1 MTAPV
6 RIVILGPLPAGF
18 RESLAALPG
27 TPVVLDHPDPA
38 SAAAAL
44 DFADVAVSTHHPP
57 SSPFSETLRALVL
70 RESARAERYGRA
82 FAIALLAVDDA
93 ERLAADHGREA
104 VAAYLASME
113 DALRRSLRRVDL
125 LLRDAEGRFAALLPE
140 TGGEGARIAAERLRD
155 LAARLM
161 GKPATGG
168 SRTSLPFRGTVS
180 AGVAW
185 IPARGVEDGAA
196 LLRATELALAAAR
209 AEGGGRVRTHER
221 RPG

>member
-6 RIVILGPLPAGF
+6 RIVVLGPLPDGF

-38 SAAAAL
+38 SAAASL
-44 DFADVAVSTHHPP
+44 GFADVAVSAVFP

-70 RESARAERYGRA
+70 REAARAERYGRA
-82 FAIALLAVDDA
+82 FAIVLLAVDDA
-93 ERLAADHGREA
+93 GRLARDHGREA

-140 TGGEGARIAAERLRD
+140 TGGEGARTAAERLRD

-161 GKPATGG
+161 GKPAAGG

-185 IPARGVEDGAA
+185 IPARGIEDGAA
-196 LLRATELALAAAR
+196 LLHATEIALAAAR
-209 AEGGGRVRTHER
+209 EEGGGSVRAHENP
-221 RPG
+221 PG

>member
-1 MTAPV
+1 V
-6 RIVILGPLPAGF
+6 RIVILGPLPDGF

-27 TPVVLDHPDPA
+27 NPVVLDHPDPA

-44 DFADVAVSTHHPP
+44 GIADVAVSTFFP
-57 SSPFSETLRALVL
+57 SSPFSETLHALAL
-70 RESARAERYGRA
+70 REAARAERYGRA
-82 FAIALLAVDDA
+82 FAIVLLAVDDA
-93 ERLAADHGREA
+93 ERLAADHGRDA

-125 LLRDAEGRFAALLPE
+125 LLRDADGRLAALLPE
-140 TGGEGARIAAERLRD
+140 TEGEGARTAAVRLRD
-155 LAARLM
+155 LAAKLI

-185 IPARGVEDGAA
+185 IPTRGIEGGEA
-196 LLRATELALAAAR
+196 LLRAAELALAAAR
-209 AEGGGRVRTHER
+209 REGGGRVLSHDAP
-221 RPG
+221 PG